1 MVNGE
6 KPLTVYPQKTAS
18 LMFVLDTSSS
28 LFFWKLAADFLH
40 ALKTQHCVRLCC
52 NIYLYTVN
60 SATFFHTYLFNSTHT
75 LLFHTKICLKNL
87 TAASKKE
94 SLERT
99 R

>member
-52 NIYLYTVN
+52 NIN
-60 SATFFHTYLFNSTHT
+60 
-75 LLFHTKICLKNL
+75 
-87 TAASKKE
+87 
-94 SLERT
+94 
-99 R
+99 